1 MDCPSCGSSAVLYDN
16 LRGERICTSCGLVIV
31 ERLLELGPEW
41 RMKPGEETG
50 RADVTAGVDITQHD
64 LGLGSKFTV
73 PENVSPSLRAKLR
86 RMQLWQRRSRASTW
100 SERSLRE
107 ALIELDKLCEDLAL
121 PKAVK
126 AEISQLYRK
135 AKVAKLTFGHSTLLV
150 LAALVFI
157 TCRLRRIP
165 RTEKEVLHALKAR
178 APSQERAAPRSFRKL
193 TRLFTEEMK
202 LRMPRPTPKDYLGKF
217 ASQLELPQD
226 TIVRAQA
233 ICNTLPE
240 RTKRAKP
247 PTLLSA
253 AVLYIASEETGADLT
268 MRKLAATLGI
278 GISSLSQTA
287 RLVRELAGRAG

>member
-16 LRGERICTSCGLVIV
+16 LRGEQICTSCGLVIV
-31 ERLLELGPEW
+31 ERLLEPGPEW

-50 RADVTAGVDITQHD
+50 RADVTAGVDITLHD

-135 AKVAKLTFGHSTLLV
+135 AKVAKLTFGHSTLLA
-150 LAALVFI
+150 LAALIFI

-165 RTEKEVLHALKAR
+165 RTEKEVLHALKTR
-178 APSQERAAPRSFRKL
+178 APSQERAAPRNFRQL
-193 TRLFTEEMK
+193 TQLFTEEMK
-202 LRMPRPTPKDYLGKF
+202 LRIPRPTPEDYLGKF

-226 TIVRAQA
+226 TLVRAQA
-233 ICNTLPE
+233 ICNMLPE
-240 RTKRAKP
+240 RTKREKP
-247 PTLLSA
+247 PTLLVA

>member
-16 LRGERICTSCGLVIV
+16 LRGEQICTSCGLVIV
-31 ERLLELGPEW
+31 ERLLEPGPEW

-50 RADVTAGVDITQHD
+50 RADVTAGVDITLHD
-64 LGLGSKFTV
+64 LGMGSKFTV

-86 RMQLWQRRSRASTW
+86 RMQLWKRRSRASTW

-107 ALIELDKLCEDLAL
+107 ALIELDNLCEDLSL

-126 AEISQLYRK
+126 AEVSQLYRK
-135 AKVAKLTFGHSTLLV
+135 AKVAKLTFGHSTLLTLV
-150 LAALVFI
+150 ALIFI

-165 RTEKEVLHALKAR
+165 RTEKELLYVLKTR
-178 APSQERAAPRSFRKL
+178 APSQERATPHNFRQL
-193 TRLFTEEMK
+193 TRFFAEKMK
-202 LRMPRPTPKDYLGKF
+202 LRTPRPTPEDYLGKF
-217 ASQLELPQD
+217 ASQLELPKN
-226 TIVRAQA
+226 TLTRAQG

-247 PTLLSA
+247 PTLLA
-253 AVLYIASEETGADLT
+253 ATVLYIASEETCAGLT
-268 MRKLAATLGI
+268 LRKLAVTFGI
-278 GISSLSQTA
+278 SISSLSRTA

>member
-16 LRGERICTSCGLVIV
+16 LRGEQICTSCGLVLV
-31 ERLLELGPEW
+31 ERLLEPGPEW
-41 RMKPGEETG
+41 RMKPGDETG
-50 RADVTAGVDITQHD
+50 RADVTAGIDVTQHD

-135 AKVAKLTFGHSTLLV
+135 ARVAKLTFGHSTLLT
-150 LAALVFI
+150 LSSLIFI

-165 RTEKEVLHALKAR
+165 RTEKEILRVLKVR
-178 APSQERAAPRSFRKL
+178 APSQERATPRNFRQL
-193 TRLFTEEMK
+193 TRIFTEKMK
-202 LRMPRPTPKDYLGKF
+202 LRMQRPTPDDYLGKF

-233 ICNTLPE
+233 ICSTLPE

-247 PTLLSA
+247 PTLLA

-268 MRKLAATLGI
+268 MRKLAAILGI
-278 GISSLSQTA
+278 GTSSLSQTA

>member
-16 LRGERICTSCGLVIV
+16 LRGEQICTSCGLVIV
-31 ERLLELGPEW
+31 ERLLAPGPEW
-41 RMKPGEETG
+41 RMKPGAETG
-50 RADVTAGVDITQHD
+50 RADVTAGIDVTQHD
-64 LGLGSKFTV
+64 LGLGSRFTV

-107 ALIELDKLCEDLAL
+107 SLIELDKLCEDLAL

-126 AEISQLYRK
+126 AEICQLYRK
-135 AKVAKLTFGHSTLLV
+135 AKVAKLTFGHSTLLT
-150 LAALVFI
+150 LTALIFI

-165 RTEKEVLHALKAR
+165 RTEKEILRVLKAR
-178 APSQERAAPRSFRKL
+178 APSQERATPRNFRQL
-193 TRLFTEEMK
+193 TRFFTEKMK
-202 LRMPRPTPKDYLGKF
+202 LRIPRPMAESYLGKF
-217 ASQLELPQD
+217 ASQLGLPQD

-233 ICNTLPE
+233 ICSTLPE

-247 PTLLSA
+247 PTLLAA
-253 AVLYIASEETGADLT
+253 AVLYIASEETAADLT